1 MDKAVKR
8 HILKKRIVLAKRS
21 DEPMTFTERAPR
33 FFRWFE
39 EDVMGFDSRE
49 YRREFWRE
57 AYRHGRTIG
66 HVPHTLSDQLRRRG
80 RRSEMALFDAL
91 CISLLMGGAF
101 AIWVMRRRID
111 LHLHR
116 LRRPSYYETERARRL
131 GLTEERRRIRRRTTL
146 NPRPTA
152 DQLREAFLHAR
163 DSVGNMVR
171 LGSLMEDLECYI
183 DNSPVFGEDG
193 KIIARKGGIRRY
205 IQSEMPDLYK
215 SYKTLMRYKALAR
228 RFRQAVGICD
238 PVPAASV
245 LPEEY
250 ENTDT
255 GTDTDASA
263 PKRRETP
270 ENTGNRGDG
279 TEIKRRKHVENMV
292 RTGSQGDA
300 EGGGA
305 PETGENRADIGSH
318 VGLNCVENMVR
329 TGSQGVGDGGRN
341 GGSEGGSDGM
351 RDCVRDCVRDNVRD
365 SMRDSERGGVGDGL
379 RDGVGDCGR
388 DGPDGGSGG
397 VVGGRSGGECAG
409 SGGNAS
415 GRDGSEGNGSLNDE
429 VRRVVGEILG
439 VCEGTFL
446 DLAAVLALRISEDT
460 IPHRSYKGDYRRVGS

>member
-1 MDKAVKR
+1 
-8 HILKKRIVLAKRS
+8 
-21 DEPMTFTERAPR
+21 
-33 FFRWFE
+33 
-39 EDVMGFDSRE
+39 
-49 YRREFWRE
+49 
-57 AYRHGRTIG
+57 
-66 HVPHTLSDQLRRRG
+66 
-80 RRSEMALFDAL
+80 MALFDAL

-163 DSVGNMVR
+163 DSAGNMVR

-279 TEIKRRKHVENMV
+279 TEIKRRKHVENTV
-292 RTGSQGDA
+292 WTGSQGDA

-305 PETGENRADIGSH
+305 PETVENRADIGGRA
-318 VGLNCVENMVR
+318 GLECVENMVR
-329 TGSQGVGDGGRN
+329 TDSQGVPWQKD
-341 GGSEGGSDGM
+341 
-351 RDCVRDCVRDNVRD
+351 
-365 SMRDSERGGVGDGL
+365 
-379 RDGVGDCGR
+379 
-388 DGPDGGSGG
+388 
-397 VVGGRSGGECAG
+397 
-409 SGGNAS
+409 
-415 GRDGSEGNGSLNDE
+415 
-429 VRRVVGEILG
+429 
-439 VCEGTFL
+439 
-446 DLAAVLALRISEDT
+446 
-460 IPHRSYKGDYRRVGS
+460 

>member
-21 DEPMTFTERAPR
+21 DEPMTFSERAPR
-33 FFRWFE
+33 FFKWFE
-39 EDVMGFDSRE
+39 EDVMGFDSEE

-131 GLTEERRRIRRRTTL
+131 GLTEERRRIRRRSTL
-146 NPRPTA
+146 NPCPTA
-152 DQLREAFLHAR
+152 GQLRDAFLHAR

-183 DNSPVFGEDG
+183 DNSLVFGEDG

-205 IQSEMPDLYK
+205 IQSEMPDLYG

-245 LPEEY
+245 LPEED

-255 GTDTDASA
+255 GTDTNGYASKCGKDAENSKNTENKTA
-263 PKRRETP
+263 YEDKRIVENKVRTNSHGDAGVGETLK
-270 ENTGNRGDG
+270 TDKSKAD
-279 TEIKRRKHVENMV
+279 IKSHVGLKCIENMV
-292 RTGSQGDA
+292 RTD
-300 EGGGA
+300 
-305 PETGENRADIGSH
+305 
-318 VGLNCVENMVR
+318 
-329 TGSQGVGDGGRN
+329 SQGVGDGGKD
-341 GGSEGGSDGM
+341 GGKDGGRDGTRDSERDGG
-351 RDCVRDCVRDNVRD
+351 RDDVRDNVR
-365 SMRDSERGGVGDGL
+365 
-379 RDGVGDCGR
+379 DCGR
-388 DGPDGGSGG
+388 DGPDGGSEG
-397 VVGGRSGGECAG
+397 VVGGRSDGECAG
-409 SGGNAS
+409 SVGNGNGENAS
-415 GRDGSEGNGSLNDE
+415 GRDGSEGNESLNDE
-429 VRRVVGEILG
+429 VRRVVGEILD

-446 DLAAVLALRISEDT
+446 DFAAVLALRISEDT
-460 IPHRSYKGDYRRVGS
+460 IPHRLYKGDYRRVVS

>member
-33 FFRWFE
+33 FFKWFE
-39 EDVMGFDSRE
+39 EDVMGFDSEE

-57 AYRHGRTIG
+57 AYRNGRTIG

-80 RRSEMALFDAL
+80 RRSEMMLFDAL

-131 GLTEERRRIRRRTTL
+131 GLSESRRRIRRRSTV
-146 NPRPTA
+146 NARPTA
-152 DQLREAFLHAR
+152 EQLREAFLHAR

-183 DNSPVFGEDG
+183 DNSLVFGEDG

-205 IQSEMPDLYK
+205 IQSEIPDLYK

-228 RFRQAVGICD
+228 RFRQAVGISD

-245 LPEEY
+245 LPEEEENMLKRSDAEASVNAEISTEECLKSKNNARIVKNTAGIESGESV
-250 ENTDT
+250 ENT
-255 GTDTDASA
+255 
-263 PKRRETP
+263 
-270 ENTGNRGDG
+270 
-279 TEIKRRKHVENMV
+279 V
-292 RTGSQGDA
+292 RTNSH
-300 EGGGA
+300 
-305 PETGENRADIGSH
+305 GE
-318 VGLNCVENMVR
+318 
-329 TGSQGVGDGGRN
+329 GDGG
-341 GGSEGGSDGM
+341 
-351 RDCVRDCVRDNVRD
+351 
-365 SMRDSERGGVGDGL
+365 
-379 RDGVGDCGR
+379 
-388 DGPDGGSGG
+388 DGGSGRNDRNG
-397 VVGGRSGGECAG
+397 RNGDVGCRGERGACG
-409 SGGNAS
+409 DKGNE
-415 GRDGSEGNGSLNDE
+415 RLNDE
-429 VRRVVGEILG
+429 VRRVVKEILG

-446 DLAAVLALRISEDT
+446 DLSSVLALRICEDT
-460 IPHRSYKGDYRRVGS
+460 IPHKSYQVLEKSKMVS

>member
-1 MDKAVKR
+1 
-8 HILKKRIVLAKRS
+8 
-21 DEPMTFTERAPR
+21 
-33 FFRWFE
+33 
-39 EDVMGFDSRE
+39 MGFDSVE

-57 AYRHGRTIG
+57 AYRHGRTMG

-131 GLTEERRRIRRRTTL
+131 GLTEDRRRIRRRTTL
-146 NPRPTA
+146 NPRPA
-152 DQLREAFLHAR
+152 AEQLREAFLHAR
-163 DSVGNMVR
+163 DSVENMVR

-183 DNSPVFGEDG
+183 DNSLVFGEDG

-205 IQSEMPDLYK
+205 IQSEMPDLYG

-245 LPEEY
+245 LPEED

-263 PKRRETP
+263 PKRKKTT
-270 ENTGNRGDG
+270 ENVENKGDSA
-279 TEIKRRKHVENMV
+279 EIKRRKPVESKV
-292 RTGSQGDA
+292 RTNSHGDA
-300 EGGGA
+300 EGGEA
-305 PETGENRADIGSH
+305 PETVENRADIGSRA
-318 VGLNCVENMVR
+318 GLNCVENMVR
-329 TGSQGVGDGGRN
+329 TDSQGVGDGGKN
-341 GGSEGGSDGM
+341 GGRDGGSDGM
-351 RDCVRDCVRDNVRD
+351 SDCMRDCERNCERDGGRDDVRDNVR
-365 SMRDSERGGVGDGL
+365 
-379 RDGVGDCGR
+379 DCGR
-388 DGPDGGSGG
+388 DGPDGGSEG
-397 VVGGRSGGECAG
+397 VVGGRSDGECAGSVGNG

-415 GRDGSEGNGSLNDE
+415 GRDGSGGRGSGGRGSLNDE

-460 IPHRSYKGDYRRVGS
+460 IPPSVIQGRLSTSRQLTHK

>member
-39 EDVMGFDSRE
+39 EDVMGFDSGE

-57 AYRHGRTIG
+57 AYRHGRTMG

-116 LRRPSYYETERARRL
+116 LRRPSYYETERTRRL

-146 NPRPTA
+146 NPCPTA
-152 DQLREAFLHAR
+152 GQLREAFLHAR

-183 DNSPVFGEDG
+183 DNSLVFGEDG

-205 IQSEMPDLYK
+205 IQSEMPDLYG

-245 LPEEY
+245 LPDGDG
-250 ENTDT
+250 NTDT
-255 GTDTDASA
+255 GTDTDAFA
-263 PKRRETP
+263 PKRKKTT
-270 ENTGNRGDG
+270 ENVENKGDSA
-279 TEIKRRKHVENMV
+279 EIKRRKPVENKV
-292 RTGSQGDA
+292 RTNSHGDA
-300 EGGGA
+300 EGGEA
-305 PETGENRADIGSH
+305 PETVENRADIGSRA
-318 VGLNCVENMVR
+318 GLNCVENMVR
-329 TGSQGVGDGGRN
+329 TGSQGVGDGGKN
-341 GGSEGGSDGM
+341 GGRDGGRDGM
-351 RDCVRDCVRDNVRD
+351 RDCMRDCERD
-365 SMRDSERGGVGDGL
+365 GVVDGL

-397 VVGGRSGGECAG
+397 AVGGRSGGECAG
-409 SGGNAS
+409 NGGN
-415 GRDGSEGNGSLNDE
+415 GSRGNESLNDE
-429 VRRVVGEILG
+429 VRRVVGEILD

-446 DLAAVLALRISEDT
+446 DLAAVLALRISEDA

>member
-33 FFRWFE
+33 FFKWFE
-39 EDVMGFDSRE
+39 EDVMGFDSEE

-57 AYRHGRTIG
+57 AYRDGRTIG

-80 RRSEMALFDAL
+80 RRSEMMLFDAL

-131 GLTEERRRIRRRTTL
+131 GLSESRRRIRRRSTV
-146 NPRPTA
+146 NARPTA
-152 DQLREAFLHAR
+152 EQLREAFLHAR

-183 DNSPVFGEDG
+183 DNSLVFGEDG

-205 IQSEMPDLYK
+205 IQSEIPDLYK

-228 RFRQAVGICD
+228 RFRQAVGISD

-245 LPEEY
+245 LPEEEENMLKRSDAEVSVNAEISTEECLKSKNNARIVKNTAGIESGESV
-250 ENTDT
+250 ENT
-255 GTDTDASA
+255 
-263 PKRRETP
+263 
-270 ENTGNRGDG
+270 
-279 TEIKRRKHVENMV
+279 V
-292 RTGSQGDA
+292 RTNSH
-300 EGGGA
+300 GGG
-305 PETGENRADIGSH
+305 E
-318 VGLNCVENMVR
+318 
-329 TGSQGVGDGGRN
+329 GDGG
-341 GGSEGGSDGM
+341 
-351 RDCVRDCVRDNVRD
+351 
-365 SMRDSERGGVGDGL
+365 
-379 RDGVGDCGR
+379 
-388 DGPDGGSGG
+388 DGGSGRNDRNG
-397 VVGGRSGGECAG
+397 DVGCRGERGACG
-409 SGGNAS
+409 DKGNE
-415 GRDGSEGNGSLNDE
+415 RLNDE
-429 VRRVVGEILG
+429 VRRVVKEILG

-446 DLAAVLALRISEDT
+446 DLSSVLALRICEDT
-460 IPHRSYKGDYRRVGS
+460 IPHKSYRSA

>member
-33 FFRWFE
+33 FFKWFE

-146 NPRPTA
+146 NPCPTA
-152 DQLREAFLHAR
+152 GQLRDAFLHAR

-183 DNSPVFGEDG
+183 DNSLVFGEDG

-205 IQSEMPDLYK
+205 IQSEMPDLYG

-245 LPEEY
+245 LPDGD

-255 GTDTDASA
+255 GMDTNGHASKYGKDAESSKNTENKTA
-263 PKRRETP
+263 YEDKR
-270 ENTGNRGDG
+270 
-279 TEIKRRKHVENMV
+279 IVENKV
-292 RTGSQGDA
+292 RTNSHGDV
-300 EGGGA
+300 GVG
-305 PETGENRADIGSH
+305 ETLKTDKSKADIKSH
-318 VGLNCVENMVR
+318 VGLKRVENMVR
-329 TGSQGVGDGGRN
+329 TGSQGVGDGGKN
-341 GGSEGGSDGM
+341 GGRDGGRDGM
-351 RDCVRDCVRDNVRD
+351 RDCMRDCERD
-365 SMRDSERGGVGDGL
+365 GVVVGV

-388 DGPDGGSGG
+388 ECPDGVSEG

-409 SGGNAS
+409 SVGNRSGGN
-415 GRDGSEGNGSLNDE
+415 GRGGNGSLNDE

-446 DLAAVLALRISEDT
+446 DLAAVLALRISEDA
-460 IPHRSYKGDYRRVGS
+460 IPHRSYQGAY

>member
-80 RRSEMALFDAL
+80 RRSEMVLFDAL

-116 LRRPSYYETERARRL
+116 LRRPSYYETERTRRL

-146 NPRPTA
+146 NPCPTA
-152 DQLREAFLHAR
+152 GQLREAFLHAR

-183 DNSPVFGEDG
+183 DNSLVFGEDG

-205 IQSEMPDLYK
+205 IQSEMPDLYG

-245 LPEEY
+245 LPDGD
-250 ENTDT
+250 ENTDA
-255 GTDTDASA
+255 GTDTNGHASKCGKDAESSKNTENKTA
-263 PKRRETP
+263 YEDKR
-270 ENTGNRGDG
+270 
-279 TEIKRRKHVENMV
+279 IVENKV
-292 RTGSQGDA
+292 RTNSHGDA
-300 EGGGA
+300 EGGEA
-305 PETGENRADIGSH
+305 PETVENRADIGSRA
-318 VGLNCVENMVR
+318 GLKRVENMVR
-329 TGSQGVGDGGRN
+329 TSSQGVGDGGKN
-341 GGSEGGSDGM
+341 GGRDGGRDGM
-351 RDCVRDCVRDNVRD
+351 RDCVRDC
-365 SMRDSERGGVGDGL
+365 MRDCERNGM

-388 DGPDGGSGG
+388 EDSDGGSGG

-409 SGGNAS
+409 SVGNGSGGNAS
-415 GRDGSEGNGSLNDE
+415 GRDGSEGNGSGGNGSLNDE
-429 VRRVVGEILG
+429 VRRVVGEILD

-460 IPHRSYKGDYRRVGS
+460 IPHRSYQGAY

>member
-39 EDVMGFDSRE
+39 EDVMGFDSEE

-116 LRRPSYYETERARRL
+116 LRRPSYYETERTRRL

-146 NPRPTA
+146 NPCPTA
-152 DQLREAFLHAR
+152 GQLREAFLHAR

-183 DNSPVFGEDG
+183 DNSLVFGEDG

-205 IQSEMPDLYK
+205 IQSEMPDLYG

-245 LPEEY
+245 LPDGD

-255 GTDTDASA
+255 GTDTNGHASKCGKDAEKSKNMENKTA
-263 PKRRETP
+263 YEDKR
-270 ENTGNRGDG
+270 
-279 TEIKRRKHVENMV
+279 IVENKV
-292 RTGSQGDA
+292 RT
-300 EGGGA
+300 
-305 PETGENRADIGSH
+305 N
-318 VGLNCVENMVR
+318 
-329 TGSQGVGDGGRN
+329 SQGVGDGGKN
-341 GGSEGGSDGM
+341 GGRDGGRYGM
-351 RDCVRDCVRDNVRD
+351 RDGT
-365 SMRDSERGGVGDGL
+365 RDSERDGG
-379 RDGVGDCGR
+379 RDDVRDNVGDCGR
-388 DGPDGGSGG
+388 EDSDGGSEGM
-397 VVGGRSGGECAG
+397 VGGRSDGECDGNVGNGSGENA
-409 SGGNAS
+409 SGGN
-415 GRDGSEGNGSLNDE
+415 GSRGNGSLNDE